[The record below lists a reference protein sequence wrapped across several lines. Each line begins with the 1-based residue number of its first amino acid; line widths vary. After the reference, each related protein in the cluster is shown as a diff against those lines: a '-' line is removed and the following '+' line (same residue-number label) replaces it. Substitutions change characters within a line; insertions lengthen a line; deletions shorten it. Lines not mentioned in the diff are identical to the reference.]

1 MNPVPNQRRGRNV
14 AAPEEYGLMTAPD
27 TVRLNRLLP
36 GPIERVWA
44 YLTESEERGK
54 WLAPGK
60 MELRVGGEVEL
71 NFRHADLSAEKETP
85 ERFKH
90 YERGGTI
97 RGRILSCDPP
107 RLLSFTWGEES
118 KEESE
123 VTFELM
129 THGRN
134 VLLNVTHRRLGDR
147 GTMLS
152 VAAGWHTHLGILID
166 HFDEVDP
173 RPFWTTHAKL
183 LDDYE
188 KRIPAAG
195 SPAKTKP
202 GKR

>member
-1 MNPVPNQRRGRNV
+1 MNQVPNQRRSRKV
-14 AAPEEYGLMTAPD
+14 SAPEEYGQVTAPD
-27 TVRLNRLLP
+27 TVRINRLLT
-36 GPIERVWA
+36 GSIEQIWA
-44 YLTESEERGK
+44 YFTESDKRGK

-60 MELRVGGEVEL
+60 MELRVGGQVEL
-71 NFRHADLSAEKETP
+71 NFRHADLSAEKKTP
-85 ERFKH
+85 ARFKQ
-90 YERGGTI
+90 YEEGGTI

-118 KEESE
+118 GKESE
-123 VTFELM
+123 VTFEL
-129 THGRN
+129 TPHGKN
-134 VLLNVTHRRLGDR
+134 ALLMVTHRRLGDR

-166 HFDEVDP
+166 HFDGVEP

-183 LDDYE
+183 VDEYE

-195 SPAKTKP
+195 AAAKAKS